1 MAGVEPARSRAVIKA
16 SCSSAS
22 LRAEGGRGWLHQ
34 SKLQFE
40 LLPVTLGF
48 LNHFEGKLLITQ
60 GCRKEHYQPQFIPS
74 NAAGSHLSVSPLCSQ
89 AMGWDA
95 TTTHQEVAGPQG

>member
-1 MAGVEPARSRAVIKA
+1 M
-16 SCSSAS
+16 
-22 LRAEGGRGWLHQ
+22 HQ

-48 LNHFEGKLLITQ
+48 LNHFGGKLLITQ
-60 GCRKEHYQPQFIPS
+60 GCRKEHYQLQFILS
-74 NAAGSHLSVSPLCSQ
+74 NAAGSQLSVSVSPLCSL

-95 TTTHQEVAGPQG
+95 TTTHREVAGPQG